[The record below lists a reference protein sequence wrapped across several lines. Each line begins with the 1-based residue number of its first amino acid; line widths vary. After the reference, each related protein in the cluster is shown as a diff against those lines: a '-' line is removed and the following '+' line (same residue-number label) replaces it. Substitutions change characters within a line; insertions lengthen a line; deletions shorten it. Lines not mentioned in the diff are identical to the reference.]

1 MTMAPAVI
9 AVDQFSK
16 LPDELLEATAQHDD
30 SFMNFTLGSLLDSM
44 NETQARMR
52 NITPESRKL
61 YAIYADE
68 TLL

>member
-1 MTMAPAVI
+1 MPDFRFV
-9 AVDQFSK
+9 QFAT
-16 LPDELLEATAQHDD
+16 PDELLEATAQHDD

-44 NETQARMR
+44 DETQAQMR
-52 NITPESRKL
+52 NITLESRKL